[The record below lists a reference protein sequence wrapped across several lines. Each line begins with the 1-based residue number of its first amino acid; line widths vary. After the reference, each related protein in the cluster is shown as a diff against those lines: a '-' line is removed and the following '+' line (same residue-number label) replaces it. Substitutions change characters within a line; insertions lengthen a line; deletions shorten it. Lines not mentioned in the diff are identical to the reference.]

1 MYLRKQTSLSSG
13 LCADNLGLNDCI
25 WFIFSSI
32 VSSFLFKPWPLT
44 FVGVLVVNW
53 EHFCHLV
60 LINRANISQSW
71 HKVSLS
77 NLKVN
82 YHLKRLH
89 IHYTATSIVSHVKN
103 FHFIQIWLLLRRK
116 GVQGESKVYGTKI
129 NLVIQS
135 FSAGFLVFFST
146 SLFAWEGSSLNYYIK
161 ELMHSLI
168 SVDQVVSAPCLLNP
182 FW

>member
-1 MYLRKQTSLSSG
+1 MYLRKQTSLLSG

-82 YHLKRLH
+82 SHLKRLH
-89 IHYTATSIVSHVKN
+89 IHYTAPSIVSHVKIV
-103 FHFIQIWLLLRRK
+103 HFIQIWLLLRRK